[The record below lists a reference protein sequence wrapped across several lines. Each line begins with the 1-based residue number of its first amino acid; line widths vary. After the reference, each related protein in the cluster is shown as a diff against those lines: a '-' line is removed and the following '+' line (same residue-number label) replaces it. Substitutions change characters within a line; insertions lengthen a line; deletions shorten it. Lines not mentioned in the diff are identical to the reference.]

1 MSHPFRFGAGSA
13 ATSSAAEFTENAR
26 RIEGLGYSI
35 CLVADHFEESWF
47 AAGPALVAVALATT
61 TLRVGSLVYS
71 NSFRH
76 PALLAREAAT
86 IDVLSGAGLSSG
98 SAPVTTCRNTARPGL
113 SFLPRA
119 SGSSNC
125 ARPSLW

>member
-1 MSHPFRFGAGSA
+1 MSHPFRFGAGLA
-13 ATSSAAEFTENAR
+13 ATSYAAEFTENACR
-26 RIEGLGYSI
+26 VEGLGYDI
-35 CLVADHFEESWF
+35 GLIADHFEESWF
-47 AAGPALVAVALATT
+47 AAGPALVAAALATT

-86 IDVLSGAGLSSG
+86 IDVLSEGALSSG
-98 SAPVTTCRNTARPGL
+98 SALATTCRNTAKPGSRFL
-113 SFLPRA
+113 SLAF
-119 SGSSNC
+119 GSSSC